1 MAEGMLDMDA
11 DEGLC
16 SNEAFMAAARAAQPQ
31 NVGMMPNDNLNE
43 AVAAG
48 RAQQV
53 SRTLAMYSMMPKM
66 LREISF
72 KSKKLVESVN
82 IDEISRQVNQWKFT
96 KFKEDGTIIYMKG
109 VKLYDE
115 TKPVGDPA
123 QYPYNTV
130 ISELCQCYG
139 IPKKIKKNMLNSG
152 LARENS
158 ALMFDFK
165 FNVGETG
172 NFFYGKFQAMC
183 SNGEIDFMTM
193 FYNLQFAL
201 KDDVIKDVYQKKFL
215 GFTIGQSVNY
225 RNQAVTLTNKDI
237 EQMQI
242 YFKSRMYTRLSDDLT
257 AFAISNGEM
266 EEDTEMVG

>member
-1 MAEGMLDMDA
+1 MLDMDM
-11 DEGLC
+11 DEGIC
-16 SNEAFMAAARAAQPQ
+16 GDEAFMAAARAASPR
-31 NVGMMPNDNLNE
+31 NVGMMANDNLNE
-43 AVAAG
+43 ALRDG
-48 RAQQV
+48 RAQRI
-53 SRTLAMYSMMPKM
+53 SKNPTIAMYSMVPKM

-72 KSKKLVESVN
+72 KSKKLVESQN

-96 KFKEDGTIIYMKG
+96 EFKENGTIIYMKG

-115 TKPVGDPA
+115 TKSTGNSA
-123 QYPYNTV
+123 QYPYQTV
-130 ISELCQCYG
+130 ITELCQCYG
-139 IPKKIKKNMLNSG
+139 INSKIKQNMLNTG

-158 ALMFDFK
+158 AVMFDFK

-172 NFFYGKFQAMC
+172 NFFYGKFQAVC
-183 SNGEIDFMTM
+183 SNGEIDFMIM

-201 KDDVIKDVYQKKFL
+201 KDDVIKDVYKKKFL
-215 GFTIGQSVNY
+215 VFTIGESVKY